1 MSLCQPPTD
10 TQPTGHAAPAAEHS
24 AAKADQAQ
32 QKAGQAL
39 QVAAGAKAKATSA
52 AAAADGAA
60 SLSKAKG
67 SPAATV
73 VVKKAA
79 EAKDHAQ
86 DAATAAAQ
94 TSQAHKTAVAHS
106 THAKVSAAKAKA
118 ATKGVDKA
126 HHTAK
131 AQESAAKADSAASDA
146 VSAAKDATAAAGKA
160 TQAQAQAKASSEG
173 LLGPGGTRRSPRPT
187 RPLGPGGT
195 RRSPR
200 PRTKAPRTGS
210 PSKIK
215 PTHRKKDTK
224 HEHGLTFS
232 SPSLQ
237 TLECA
242 TLGSVPVWISDVD
255 SCAIELASQFQNL
268 ATDAHERADFKDQV
282 EKTCSSKKEDTVV
295 LSCLPREDVAE
306 LIAAGFCAKG
316 GVPTLAY
323 DGRLVCSRQE

>member
-67 SPAATV
+67 SPVATV

-173 LLGPGGTRRSPRPT
+173 L
-187 RPLGPGGT
+187 LGPGGT

>member
-1 MSLCQPPTD
+1 M
-10 TQPTGHAAPAAEHS
+10 
-24 AAKADQAQ
+24 
-32 QKAGQAL
+32 
-39 QVAAGAKAKATSA
+39 
-52 AAAADGAA
+52 
-60 SLSKAKG
+60 
-67 SPAATV
+67 
-73 VVKKAA
+73 
-79 EAKDHAQ
+79 
-86 DAATAAAQ
+86 
-94 TSQAHKTAVAHS
+94 
-106 THAKVSAAKAKA
+106 SAAKAKA

-200 PRTKAPRTGS
+200 PTRPLGPGGTRRSPRPRTKAPRTGS

-215 PTHRKKDTK
+215 PTHRTKDTK

>member
-67 SPAATV
+67 SPVATV